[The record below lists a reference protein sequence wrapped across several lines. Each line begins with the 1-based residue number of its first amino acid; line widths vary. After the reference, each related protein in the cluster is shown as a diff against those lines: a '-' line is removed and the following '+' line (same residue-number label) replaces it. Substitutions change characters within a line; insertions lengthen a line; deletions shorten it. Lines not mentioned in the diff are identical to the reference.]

1 MNILKSIFPNLNNR
15 QLSQFESLKKMY
27 EFWNKKINVISRKDI
42 LELDTRHVLH
52 SLSIAKLIEFKPK
65 SKVLDVGTGGGFP
78 GVPLAIMFP
87 HVSFHLTDSTG
98 KKIKVVK
105 AIIKELGL
113 TNVKAEKI
121 RSEQVKGKYDF
132 VVSRAVTNMTDF
144 IKIVDGKFSSRNN
157 HQIKNGIISLKG
169 GDLSLELKKFK
180 SARIIEI
187 TDYFNDSFF
196 ETKKIVYLPISYKG
210 MGSLSVG

>member
-1 MNILKSIFPNLNNR
+1 
-15 QLSQFESLKKMY
+15 MY

-98 KKIKVVK
+98 KKNKSSQSY
-105 AIIKELGL
+105 
-113 TNVKAEKI
+113 NQRI
-121 RSEQVKGKYDF
+121 RSD
-132 VVSRAVTNMTDF
+132 
-144 IKIVDGKFSSRNN
+144 
-157 HQIKNGIISLKG
+157 
-169 GDLSLELKKFK
+169 
-180 SARIIEI
+180 
-187 TDYFNDSFF
+187 
-196 ETKKIVYLPISYKG
+196 
-210 MGSLSVG
+210 

>member
-98 KKIKVVK
+98 KKIKVVQEISQ
-105 AIIKELGL
+105 ALDL
-113 TNVKAEKI
+113 RNVEARHQRAQDFK
-121 RSEQVKGKYDF
+121 RPVDF
-132 VVSRAVTNMTDF
+132 VVSRAVTRMDVF
-144 IKIVDGKFSSRNN
+144 VPWIKKNIAKKSKHNLP
-157 HQIKNGIISLKG
+157 NGILYLKG
-169 GDLSLELKKFK
+169 GDLKEELKSFPKAKTFPL
-180 SARIIEI
+180 S
-187 TDYFNDSFF
+187 DFF
-196 ETKKIVYLPISYKG
+196 EEEFFDTKKIVHLPLEVSN
-210 MGSLSVG
+210 LV